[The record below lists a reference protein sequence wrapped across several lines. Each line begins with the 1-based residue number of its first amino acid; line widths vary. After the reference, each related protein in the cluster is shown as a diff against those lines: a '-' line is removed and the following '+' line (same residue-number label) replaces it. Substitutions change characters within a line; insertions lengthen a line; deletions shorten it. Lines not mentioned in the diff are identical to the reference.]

1 MLCLLAAPAAVVHGD
16 ATILV
21 VGDSLSA
28 GHGMRQDESWVSL
41 LQKRLNS
48 KGYEYRVVNASIS
61 GDTTQGGRTRLPR
74 ALSKHKPA
82 LVIIELGGNDGLRGV
97 PIEVSRGNLEAMIAA
112 SQDTGALVVVTGIRI
127 PPNYGSTYVTRFQ
140 AIYDD
145 LAKQYDL
152 LLVPFFMRD
161 VALDPD
167 FMQPDGIHPNVRA
180 QPILLDAVWS
190 VLEPALAR

>member
-1 MLCLLAAPAAVVHGD
+1 M
-16 ATILV
+16 V

-74 ALSKHKPA
+74 ALSKYKPA

-97 PIEVSRGNLEAMIAA
+97 PIEVTRGNLEAMIAA
-112 SQDTGALVVVTGIRI
+112 SQDTGALVLVTGIRI